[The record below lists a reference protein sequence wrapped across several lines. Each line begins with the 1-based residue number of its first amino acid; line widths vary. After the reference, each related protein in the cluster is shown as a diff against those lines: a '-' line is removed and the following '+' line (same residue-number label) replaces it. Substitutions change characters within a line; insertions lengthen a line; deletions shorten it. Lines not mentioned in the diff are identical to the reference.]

1 MIYTSKIENR
11 KILVKKKIVQFY
23 QDITGQIRLQTDH
36 EFQQYNI
43 KKLNNEY
50 NVNMN
55 STKLRGE
62 KPFAAKQ
69 KHS

>member
-1 MIYTSKIENR
+1 MISTSKIENR

-23 QDITGQIRLQTDH
+23 QDITSQIRLQTDH

-43 KKLNNEY
+43 KKLYNEY
-50 NVNMN
+50 DVNMN

-62 KPFAAKQ
+62 KPFAAEQ